1 MDRETQKLSLKFQER
16 YIVFP
21 GTKIADDVETRTSV
35 YWKA

>member
-1 MDRETQKLSLKFQER
+1 MDRERQKLSLKCQER

-21 GTKIADDVETRTSV
+21 GTEVTDDVETRTSV